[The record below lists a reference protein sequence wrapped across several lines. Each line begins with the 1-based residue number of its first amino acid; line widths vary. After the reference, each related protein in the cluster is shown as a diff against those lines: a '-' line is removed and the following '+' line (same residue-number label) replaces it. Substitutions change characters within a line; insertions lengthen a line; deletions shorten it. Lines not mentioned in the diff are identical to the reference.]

1 VNHKHAKEFKVLEL
15 RTIDGQT
22 APYCIL
28 FRPESPYG
36 HGALDLAI
44 ETASIQGQDW
54 VAPE

>member
-1 VNHKHAKEFKVLEL
+1 MLEL
-15 RTIDGQT
+15 RTVDGQT